1 MIKSFEEF
9 VKTTNESLNGFK
21 GKYKTFDDVEYEIL
35 GNAGDSY
42 MLDDLDDSDYIKT
55 KLDAEYGDFDEVKVM
70 KISKDAGEW
79 ADEDVYVIYGD
90 KAHGYNYEVFSDDE
104 FDREFA

>member
-1 MIKSFEEF
+1 M
-9 VKTTNESLNGFK
+9 VKR
-21 GKYKTFDDVEYEIL
+21 
-35 GNAGDSY
+35 
-42 MLDDLDDSDYIKT
+42 SD
-55 KLDAEYGDFDEVKVM
+55 KVM